1 MADLQYRVDGNVGIF
16 KNKVDPAGGPTH
28 FLCEFGDG
36 EAAFSDGFFNDL
48 PSVFHVVKVE
58 KGLRMNG
65 FSIDK
70 LNAHIILIYEKS
82 G

>member
-1 MADLQYRVDGNVGIF
+1 
-16 KNKVDPAGGPTH
+16 
-28 FLCEFGDG
+28 
-36 EAAFSDGFFNDL
+36 
-48 PSVFHVVKVE
+48 VFHVVKVE

-70 LNAHIILIYEKS
+70 LNAHIIVIHEKS